1 VVTRDPDRT
10 PTHPPARPATP
21 WRSHTSPPTPAQ
33 PTAQPA
39 PQTTAQPAPQTSR
52 ELVVDLVRSSG
63 PISRVELAQASG
75 LTQASISTIVRR
87 LLDEGLVR
95 ETGRVA
101 STGGK
106 PRTMVEI
113 NPRAVY
119 GMGVQ
124 IGEDA
129 LTYVVTDMRG
139 GVVGRLQVDAGPAA
153 SDDVT
158 AAAVRIV
165 DGFHDVVGSL
175 GLASG
180 AVAGLAVVGPRATLA
195 HGVRT
200 GPRSTES
207 ALHAGLH
214 AALALRLGLPVIVDN
229 DAAAAALGEFWSR
242 QVPRSETF
250 ACVYLGT
257 GVGSGIVLDG
267 ALHRGASSGAG
278 ELGHVSIDLD
288 GEPCYCGN
296 RGCLELAASPGAV
309 VARARRDAAAF
320 DDLGLAWAPG
330 GVARDFDLLARAAIA
345 GHAAADGLVTRAAEQ
360 LAAGVVT
367 LANLLDLDRVVLS
380 GPGVAVAGSIYA
392 RAAVEALARTA
403 FSRGVHT
410 TRVEVSTDPRDAA
423 AIGAAALV
431 VQRAI
436 SR

>member
-1 VVTRDPDRT
+1 MVISRTDPT
-10 PTHPPARPATP
+10 SHEAASASVSPPA
-21 WRSHTSPPTPAQ
+21 
-33 PTAQPA
+33 
-39 PQTTAQPAPQTSR
+39 QTSR
-52 ELVVDLVRSSG
+52 DLVIDLVRSAG
-63 PISRVELAQASG
+63 PISRVELAHASG

-95 ETGRVA
+95 ETGRAA

-106 PRTMVEI
+106 PRTMVEV

-124 IGEDA
+124 IAADS

-139 GVVGRLQVDAGPAA
+139 GVVGRLQVDAGPAS

-165 DGFHDVVGSL
+165 DGFHDVVGGL

-207 ALHAGLH
+207 ALYAGLH
-214 AALALRLGLPVIVDN
+214 AAVALRLGLPVVVDN

-250 ACVYLGT
+250 ACVYLGA
-257 GVGSGIVLDG
+257 GVGAGIVSDG
-267 ALHRGASSGAG
+267 ALQRGASSGAG

-309 VARARRDAAAF
+309 VARAHRDAAAF
-320 DDLGLAWAPG
+320 EGLGLSWAPG
-330 GVARDFDLLARAAIA
+330 AVARDFDLLARAAIA
-345 GHAAADGLVTRAAEQ
+345 GHAAAGVLVSRAAGQ

-367 LANLLDLDRVVLS
+367 LANLLDVDRVVLS

-392 RAAVEALARTA
+392 RATVDALARTA

-431 VQRAI
+431 VQRAL

>member
-1 VVTRDPDRT
+1 MVTRDTDPSTRAT
-10 PTHPPARPATP
+10 TAAPHPPQAQHQPQP
-21 WRSHTSPPTPAQ
+21 QPPQ
-33 PTAQPA
+33 P
-39 PQTTAQPAPQTSR
+39 PQTSR

-63 PISRVELAQASG
+63 PISRVELAEASG

-95 ETGRVA
+95 ETGRAA

-106 PRTMVEI
+106 PRTMIEV

-124 IGEDA
+124 IGSDS
-129 LTYVVTDMRG
+129 LTFVVTDLRG
-139 GVVGRLQVDAGPAA
+139 GVVGRLQIDAGAAA

-200 GPRSTES
+200 GPRSSES

-214 AALALRLGLPVIVDN
+214 AAVALRLGLPVVVDN

-242 QVPRSETF
+242 QVPRTETF

-257 GVGSGIVLDG
+257 GVGAGVVLDG
-267 ALHRGASSGAG
+267 ALHRGTSSGAG

-296 RGCLELAASPGAV
+296 RGCLELAASPAAV
-309 VARARRDAAAF
+309 VARAHRDASAF
-320 DDLGLAWAPG
+320 DDLGLTYAPG
-330 GVARDFDLLARAAIA
+330 GVARDFDLLARAAVA
-345 GHAAADGLVTRAAEQ
+345 GHAAADALVTRAAGQ

-392 RAAVEALARTA
+392 RAAVDALARTA

-436 SR
+436 AR